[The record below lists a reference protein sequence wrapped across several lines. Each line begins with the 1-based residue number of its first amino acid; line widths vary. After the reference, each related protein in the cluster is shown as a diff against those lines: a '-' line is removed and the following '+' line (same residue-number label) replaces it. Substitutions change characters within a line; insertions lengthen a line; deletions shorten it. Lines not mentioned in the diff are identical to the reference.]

1 MAVEICDLI
10 LRYVWFGR
18 CRWAKWFVVWA
29 SLLRSWIWE
38 SGLPGVLPTWLWKY
52 PSALVSASVKWV
64 IIASLHYFL
73 PMGPELEK
81 YSSPIKWFCPVY
93 TNHVFSAGTLS
104 TSCLGSLSI
113 NSVVHRWVTGFPGCF
128 LEISDLA
135 WWMRRAYSNRAED
148 HSSDPF
154 SHLNTR
160 LGEECRA
167 GAPFLRSQSQHV
179 FVWSSGL
186 SGVSP
191 SENALFPLLWGA
203 TSSEFCAQLTSFL
216 ELLPSLSS
224 QLLYSLVLC

>member
-1 MAVEICDLI
+1 
-10 LRYVWFGR
+10 
-18 CRWAKWFVVWA
+18 
-29 SLLRSWIWE
+29 
-38 SGLPGVLPTWLWKY
+38 
-52 PSALVSASVKWV
+52 
-64 IIASLHYFL
+64 
-73 PMGPELEK
+73 MGPELEK

-148 HSSDPF
+148 HSSGPF
-154 SHLNTR
+154 GHLNTR

-167 GAPFLRSQSQHV
+167 GAPFLHSQSQHV